1 MVHKYTTKKGVLIMA
16 NKNNHNGTLIL
27 KEIKFEQVLK
37 RKVMR
42 SDKVGKIY
50 LPKNLIGKEVY
61 VVIEEEE
68 K

>member
-1 MVHKYTTKKGVLIMA
+1 MA

-50 LPKNLIGKEVY
+50 LPRNLIGKSVY